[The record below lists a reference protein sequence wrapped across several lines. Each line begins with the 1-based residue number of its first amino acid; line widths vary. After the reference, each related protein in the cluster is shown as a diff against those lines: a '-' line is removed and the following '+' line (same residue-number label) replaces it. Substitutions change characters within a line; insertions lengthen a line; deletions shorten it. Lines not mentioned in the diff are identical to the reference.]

1 MGLVKMRVGLDQG
14 VVESWETTR
23 MEVTGQER
31 AEVVVLASHAEVV
44 LSIQEVGLVNQEMV
58 IGLTGEFRVQKTKV
72 ETIQNQLWCKLK
84 VPVLVE

>member
-23 MEVTGQER
+23 MEVTGQEE
-31 AEVVVLASHAEVV
+31 AEVVVLASHAVV
-44 LSIQEVGLVNQEMV
+44 LVIQEVGLVNQEMV